1 MNSRHQQIR
10 FQQKHILTA
19 CWLLQAGPALNSSA
33 HLPAAAVPQCSVKE
47 KCWGTYF
54 QEKSL
59 RYEDPAGKM
68 NPVWSSKQRGQTCLQ
83 RALGAASSRQLHDKY
98 GWLILQRPSSAGK
111 IFLFLGWRG
120 LSDFKYQ
127 VSELVVFQKG
137 SAECGWGITN
147 LMATCHQPWES
158 VKHSYSQDSGN
169 GDFWMDIDQLTRREM
184 EIIWS
189 MKCLLCQTVITEI
202 SCQTQISMV
211 LGINREEGMHFLGNA

>member
-1 MNSRHQQIR
+1 MKTQQARWIQSGPPNR
-10 FQQKHILTA
+10 EVRPVSSEHLGQLAPGSCTTSMDGSFYNVP
-19 CWLLQAGPALNSSA
+19 LQL
-33 HLPAAAVPQCSVKE
+33 
-47 KCWGTYF
+47 
-54 QEKSL
+54 
-59 RYEDPAGKM
+59 GK
-68 NPVWSSKQRGQTCLQ
+68 W
-83 RALGAASSRQLHDKY
+83 
-98 GWLILQRPSSAGK
+98 I

-158 VKHSYSQDSGN
+158 VKHGYSQDSGN